1 MGSNRSGIEPS
12 FDAFRA
18 LGGRIAG
25 RVRRRRKREATLES
39 RCVDYA
45 KARGWVSRKMSG
57 LGFVAW
63 PDRLF
68 IPPRPKISKGR
79 VARVLVSKVF
89 FVEFKRR
96 GEPLTPGQREM
107 RSDLIAR
114 GQLVYDV
121 DTFDGFLNVFTRFHP
136 GS

>member
-1 MGSNRSGIEPS
+1 MGSNRGGIEPS
-12 FDAFRA
+12 FDALRA

-25 RVRRRRKREATLES
+25 RVRRRRKKEASLES
-39 RCVDYA
+39 RCVAHA
-45 KARGWVSRKMSG
+45 KRLGWLSRKMSG

-68 IPPRPKISKGR
+68 IPPKPKMLKGR
-79 VARVLVSKVF
+79 ITRTLVTKVF

-96 GEPLTPGQREM
+96 GELLTPGQREM
-107 RSDLIAR
+107 RSDLTAR

-121 DTFDGFLNVFTRFHP
+121 DTFDGFLNVFARFHP
-136 GS
+136 GA